1 LSVAERYPTR
11 DAYLARVAE
20 TAVGLRDE
28 GFLLD
33 EDVVAILKT
42 AAARNYWPAARNSE

>member
-20 TAVGLRDE
+20 AAVGLRDE

-42 AAARNYWPAARNSE
+42 AAARNYWPATLHNE

>member
-1 LSVAERYPTR
+1 LSIAERYPTR
-11 DAYLARVAE
+11 DAYVARVAE
-20 TAVGLRDE
+20 ATVDLRDE

-42 AAARNYWPAARNSE
+42 AATRNYWPAAHARE

>member
-1 LSVAERYPTR
+1 LPSAIPRATH
-11 DAYLARVAE
+11 LARVAE
-20 TAVGLRDE
+20 AAVGLRDE

-42 AAARNYWPAARNSE
+42 AATQNYWPATRKHE